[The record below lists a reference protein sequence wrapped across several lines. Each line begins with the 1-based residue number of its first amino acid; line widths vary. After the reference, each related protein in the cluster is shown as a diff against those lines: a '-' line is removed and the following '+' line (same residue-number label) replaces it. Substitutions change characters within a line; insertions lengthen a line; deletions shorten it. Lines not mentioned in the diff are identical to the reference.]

1 MEEDVFYVF
10 KIAGVCEWRLKSVLQ
25 VVRELYMYVC
35 VCA

>member
-25 VVRELYMYVC
+25 VRELYVC
-35 VCA
+35 LCS